1 MATDL
6 LVPAVGESISEVVI
20 GDWLKAEGE
29 SIAQDESLVTL
40 ETDKV
45 NVEVPAPGPGVLVQ
59 ILKKKGET
67 AKIGEVIARLELG
80 SVTQTV
86 QVPVPTA
93 PAAKAE
99 APAAEQRVMP
109 AAQRVLASAGVEAQQ
124 VKGTGPGGRVTKA
137 DASLYVEGQ
146 KIPLIYAA
154 PPPELQPS
162 ATPVPAPAPA
172 PAPVPARAP
181 APAPVAAGR
190 EETVAMSPLRR
201 RVAERLVQAQHT
213 AAILTTFNEIDM
225 SAVIALRKE
234 HQAAFL
240 ARHGVKL
247 GFMSFF
253 VKACVDALKA
263 FPNVNAEIR
272 GSDILYKHFWD
283 IGVAVGGGK
292 GLVVPV
298 LRGCDRL
305 GFADIEK
312 ALADLGARAKASTLK
327 LEELQGGTFSIS
339 NGGVYGSM
347 MSTPILNPPQSG
359 ILGMHAILERPIAV
373 EGQVVI
379 RPMMYVALSYD
390 HRIVDGREA
399 VGFLVRVK
407 ECVERPERLLLDI

>member
-6 LVPAVGESISEVVI
+6 VVPAVGESISEVVI
-20 GDWLKAEGE
+20 GDWFKSAGD

-45 NVEVPAPGPGVLVQ
+45 NVEVPAPGAGVLVQ
-59 ILKKKGET
+59 ILKNKGET
-67 AKIGEVIARLELG
+67 AKVGETIARLALG
-80 SVTQTV
+80 AA
-86 QVPVPTA
+86 PTRLAVAEPAKAA
-93 PAAKAE
+93 PPTAKAE
-99 APAAEQRVMP
+99 AAAAEPRVMP
-109 AAQRVLASAGVEAQQ
+109 AAQRVLATAGVEAQA
-124 VKGTGPGGRVTKA
+124 VKGTGPGGRVTKS
-137 DASLYVEGQ
+137 DASQYVEGQ

-154 PPPELQPS
+154 PPPDLTQQPV
-162 ATPVPAPAPA
+162 APPAPATA
-172 PAPVPARAP
+172 PA
-181 APAPVAAGR
+181 AAALPTAADR
-190 EETVAMSPLRR
+190 EETVPMSPLRR

-225 SAVIALRKE
+225 SAVIALRKT
-234 HQAAFL
+234 HQAAFQ

-253 VKACVDALKA
+253 TKACVDALKA

-272 GSDILYKHFWD
+272 GSDIIRKHYWD
-283 IGVAVGGGK
+283 IGVAVGGGR

-298 LRGCDRL
+298 LRGCEARGL
-305 GFADIEK
+305 ADIEK

-373 EGQVVI
+373 DGQVVI

-407 ECVERPERLLLDI
+407 ECVERPERLWLDI

>member
-1 MATDL
+1 MAIDI
-6 LVPAVGESISEVVI
+6 LVPAVGESISEVVL
-20 GDWLKAEGE
+20 GDWLVGLGE
-29 SIAQDESLVTL
+29 LVAQDQSLVTL

-45 NVEVPAPGPGVLVQ
+45 NVEVPAPSAGVLLQ
-59 ILKKKGET
+59 ILKHKGET
-67 AKIGEVIARLELG
+67 ARVGEAIARFEAGDAAVAL
-80 SVTQTV
+80 
-86 QVPVPTA
+86 
-93 PAAKAE
+93 PAAALTS
-99 APAAEQRVMP
+99 AASAAKDPRVMP
-109 AAQRVLASAGVEAQQ
+109 AAQRVLAQAGVQAEQ
-124 VKGTGPGGRVTKA
+124 VEGTGPGGRVTKG
-137 DASLYVEGQ
+137 DASRFVQGQ

-154 PPPELQPS
+154 PPPEIAPLSTLIPQ
-162 ATPVPAPAPA
+162 AAPAA
-172 PAPVPARAP
+172 PRAPVL
-181 APAPVAAGR
+181 PVAAPPVAVAGR
-190 EETVAMSPLRR
+190 EVSTPMSPLRR

-225 SAVIALRKE
+225 TAVLALRKE
-234 HQAAFL
+234 HQTAFQ

-253 VKACVDALKA
+253 IKACVDALKA

-272 GSDILYKHFWD
+272 GTDVVHKQFWD
-283 IGVAVGGGK
+283 LGVAIGGGK

-298 LRGCDRL
+298 LRGCDAL
-305 GFADIEK
+305 GFGDIEK
-312 ALADLGARAKASTLK
+312 ALVDLGTRAKAGTLK
-327 LEELQGGTFSIS
+327 LDDLQGGTFSIS

-359 ILGMHAILERPIAV
+359 ILGMHAIIERPIAV
-373 EGQVVI
+373 AGQVVI